1 MAQGN
6 EHYHQAALTSSEG
19 MINRKHTEGAATPAT
34 LERKMRVLINSCWG
48 GFNISEAGALR
59 LRELGMAVEIDYDEW
74 VYDKVTHR
82 EAYVHLPNDVKRHD
96 ARLLQ
101 CFDELGQAMA
111 GSSCELKAVEVTG
124 DRYRVCDYDGREWV
138 ETPDSIEWV
147 LVS

>member
-1 MAQGN
+1 
-6 EHYHQAALTSSEG
+6 
-19 MINRKHTEGAATPAT
+19 
-34 LERKMRVLINSCWG
+34 MRVLINSCWG
-48 GFNISEAGALR
+48 GFNISEAGAFR
-59 LRELGMAVEIDYDEW
+59 LMQLGMGVEVEYDEW
-74 VYDKVTHR
+74 VYDKVTYR

-111 GSSCELKAVEVTG
+111 GSSCELKAVEVWPDDG
-124 DRYRVCDYDGREWV
+124 GSVRYRVCDYDGREWV